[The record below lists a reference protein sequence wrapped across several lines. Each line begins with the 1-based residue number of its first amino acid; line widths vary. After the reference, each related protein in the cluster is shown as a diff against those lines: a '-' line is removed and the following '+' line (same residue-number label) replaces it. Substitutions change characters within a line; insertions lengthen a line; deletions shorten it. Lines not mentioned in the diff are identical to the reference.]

1 MPVQIGQLWTTT
13 LAFLGLLPS
22 RFPLSTAAFLF
33 FLALKLSTLP
43 LSLSWRI
50 YCPPRLLFCV
60 PAISLTAGRGVIR
73 APPGAPILPSSQHH
87 PTPQPV
93 APPLKQVSPPLNPTA
108 LLLYLASPRP
118 EPVRPPVEPV
128 FLRQKRAM
136 PPPTSAITAAN
147 AGCPP
152 HTTGVTP
159 PTAGCASPTISVTP
173 LFYGDAPLTLIS
185 SSM

>member
-1 MPVQIGQLWTTT
+1 MPIQIGQLWTTT

-33 FLALKLSTLP
+33 FFALKLSTLAFVVELASL
-43 LSLSWRI
+43 LSASAVVLCSGDFSHCWKR
-50 YCPPRLLFCV
+50 CHTR
-60 PAISLTAGRGVIR
+60 
-73 APPGAPILPSSQHH
+73 PPGAPILPSSQHH
-87 PTPQPV
+87 PTQRMV
-93 APPLKQVSPPLNPTA
+93 APSLKQVSPLLNPTA
-108 LLLYLASPRP
+108 FLLCLASPRP

-128 FLRQKRAM
+128 SLPQKRAM
-136 PPPTSAITAAN
+136 PPPSSAITAAN
-147 AGCPP
+147 AGSPP
-152 HTTGVTP
+152 HTTGVTH